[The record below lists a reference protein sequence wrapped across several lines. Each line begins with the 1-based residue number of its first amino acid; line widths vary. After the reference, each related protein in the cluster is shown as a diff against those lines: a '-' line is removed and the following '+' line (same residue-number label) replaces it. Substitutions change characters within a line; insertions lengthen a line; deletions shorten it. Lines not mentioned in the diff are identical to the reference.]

1 MRELMQFALETFG
14 TVDILI
20 NNAGGGVI
28 RPFLEHTPETLR
40 ETVDRNLWTTLWCC
54 YAALPHMQRA
64 GYGRIQETGHHKV
77 SLGYNHPLSKRTN
90 LYADVYRE
98 QLITSRNGMAL
109 GINHSF

>member
-1 MRELMQFALETFG
+1 M
-14 TVDILI
+14 
-20 NNAGGGVI
+20 
-28 RPFLEHTPETLR
+28 
-40 ETVDRNLWTTLWCC
+40 
-54 YAALPHMQRA
+54 RA